1 MFAGLRPTAIPILL
15 LTANVGKGSK
25 GAASR
30 AAAFA
35 STPSRKGTSHVAQAI
50 DRHSGRASP
59 TWDSRLPGGSSAVDT
74 TFEFCIQTKQ
84 SRTEH
89 ANRERAMWW
98 IWNERVLLRR
108 DLEVRC
114 ITNEVFGLCR
124 SEIAACRVSSP
135 NLRCHRRGIMSRGD
149 VLKP

>member
-59 TWDSRLPGGSSAVDT
+59 TWDSRLPGGSSATQRLNSASRRNRVGQNMRIASVRCGG
-74 TFEFCIQTKQ
+74 FGMSEFCCEETSKFDASQMKCLDCV
-84 SRTEH
+84 
-89 ANRERAMWW
+89 A
-98 IWNERVLLRR
+98 RR
-108 DLEVRC
+108 
-114 ITNEVFGLCR
+114 
-124 SEIAACRVSSP
+124 
-135 NLRCHRRGIMSRGD
+135 
-149 VLKP
+149 